1 MPTWAIYLAGSAPA
15 AHLFYAALTNQLGA
29 DPIDALENALGE
41 WALWLLIA
49 SLVVTPLQRLA
60 RINLVKYRRAIGLLA
75 FVYVTLHFGVYI
87 LLDRQM
93 DWSDIWT
100 DVWKRPYITIGLTS
114 FLLLLPLAITSNN
127 WSLRKLG
134 TQTWRRLHS
143 LVYLAA
149 PLAALHYLL
158 LVKAWPLE
166 PIIYLTILVLLVV
179 IRILWGSFC
188 RRLFAKLSW

>member
-1 MPTWAIYLAGSAPA
+1 M
-15 AHLFYAALTNQLGA
+15 TNQLGA

-49 SLVVTPLQRLA
+49 SLVVTPLRRLA

-127 WSLRKLG
+127 WSLSKLG
-134 TQTWRRLHS
+134 AQTWRRLHS

-166 PIIYLTILVLLVV
+166 PIIYLTILVSLVV